1 MQKTD
6 SERCTV
12 VGSPRT
18 PMVRPEAAPIVRY
31 TPSMVDILP
40 PETPYLPEH
49 VPPSTVALRA
59 TYTDRSKGFLLA
71 TLPLATVAGVVAFIA
86 GIALFAVPILS
97 WSALLL
103 FFGMFCLSYTVAYLA
118 HTFVSPDGVPFLQ
131 AWAVYRLTRE
141 EQKHRH
147 ARYWTARE
155 DTRWD
160 GDA

>member
-1 MQKTD
+1 
-6 SERCTV
+6 
-12 VGSPRT
+12 
-18 PMVRPEAAPIVRY
+18 MVRPEAAPIVRY

-40 PETPYLPEH
+40 PETPYLPAQ
-49 VPPSTVALRA
+49 VTPTPTILRG
-59 TYTDRSKGFLLA
+59 TYEDRSRGFLLA
-71 TLPLATVAGVVAFIA
+71 TLPLATVASVVAFIA

-97 WSALLL
+97 WSALLV

-147 ARYWTARE
+147 ERYWTARE
-155 DTRWD
+155 DSRRD